1 MWIENETF
9 NEYRVQQRKIQE
21 AIKLLRQN
29 KYTVEKNKVKNDTR
43 TTNRRDT

>member
-9 NEYRVQQRKIQE
+9 NEYRVNKTKIQE
-21 AIKLLRQN
+21 AIKLLKKN
-29 KYTVEKNKVKNDTR
+29 KYIVQKKEVKNDTR

>member
-1 MWIENETF
+1 MWIENEIF
-9 NEYRVQQRKIQE
+9 NEYRIQQRKIQE

-29 KYTVEKNKVKNDTR
+29 KYTVEKKEIKNDTR